1 MHDFSRMGI
10 RSISTSWQYMLD
22 HDTKRTNDRVH
33 CKPMI
38 NIDVAT
44 KVLDT
49 IKGFTSQQIAVM
61 IFLFVSGVYGI
72 VKIDERYAKFVE
84 TYEKLKKTEEEIKR
98 HKDEIIQ
105 MHAKTL
111 ELIKIQPRPI
121 QEEIDRN
128 SKQYI
133 EHFRRLEA
141 EKK

>member
-1 MHDFSRMGI
+1 MHDLNGLVI
-10 RSISTSWQYMLD
+10 RSISASWQYMLD
-22 HDTKRTNDRVH
+22 HDAKRTNDRVH

-38 NIDVAT
+38 NIDLVT

-49 IKGFTSQQIAVM
+49 IKGFTSQQLAVM

-84 TYEKLKKTEEEIKR
+84 TYEKLKKTEEEIRR

-111 ELIKIQPRPI
+111 ELIKIQPKSV

-128 SKQYI
+128 AKQYI

-141 EKK
+141 EKN